1 MNNSPH
7 PHLEL
12 SVTNFGPIASAEID
26 LRPLSVFIGPS
37 NTGKSYL
44 AILVYALHRFFSG
57 YPIRL
62 GANSDDLIFS
72 PPPNSHTFNLTRRLY
87 LARQSR
93 LFPPQQGSDSD
104 AVSMATVLE
113 LVAWSKQVAE
123 MLESPETSQPPVYGS
138 MQMPESLAAMVRTE
152 LRNVGDFGKYLEEEI
167 SRCFGV
173 SDTRT
178 LKNLGSQE
186 GAAVTVKRRI
196 PHQEQPFEY
205 RFAMNGGDSLL
216 EASIPSQN
224 PLCPISHHSPKGLLL
239 RINEILDVLGD
250 KKEGYPPSSAQ
261 LMTLLRQLVEAY
273 TFDPLHRVA
282 HYLPADRAGVMHAH
296 RLVTGSLIARASRV
310 SLQQG
315 IPLPAL
321 SGVLTDFL
329 EQLINFGGLYPESS
343 PDSRRRLA
351 ESLEEE
357 ILQGTI
363 ELENSV
369 IDYPTFSYRPK
380 GWKTDLPLLNTSS
393 MVTELAP
400 VVLYLRHLVRPGDIL
415 IIEEPEAH
423 LHPAAQA
430 AFTKILSRVVRSGVR
445 VILTTHS
452 EWILEQIANLVELS
466 YLPAGKRANFQ
477 DLRGMSLNPEEV
489 GVWLFDS
496 PSGGQGTHVENIPFG
511 FEGGFDRTG
520 YEQVAD
526 SLYNEWSDI
535 SDHVLVEGS
544 E

>member
-1 MNNSPH
+1 MNNLPH
-7 PHLEL
+7 PPLDL
-12 SVTNFGPIASAEID
+12 SVTNFGPIASAEIE

-57 YPIRL
+57 YPIRR
-62 GANSDDLIFS
+62 GPNSDDLLFS
-72 PPPNSHTFNLTRRLY
+72 PPHNSHTF
-87 LARQSR
+87 R
-93 LFPPQQGSDSD
+93 LFRRHYMGRRGRLSQPQQGSDE
-104 AVSMATVLE
+104 VSTATVRE
-113 LVAWSKQVAE
+113 LAAWSKQVAE
-123 MLESPETSQPPVYGS
+123 TLESPNTSRSSEYGS
-138 MQMPESLAAMVRTE
+138 MQMPEFLASMVRTE
-152 LRNVGDFGKYLEEEI
+152 LRDVGIFGKYLEEEI
-167 SRCFGV
+167 SRCFGI

-186 GAAVTVKRRI
+186 GAVVTVKRRI
-196 PHQEQPFEY
+196 PHQDQPFEY
-205 RFAMNGGDSLL
+205 RFVMNGGDSLL

-224 PLCPISHHSPKGLLL
+224 PLCLVSHGSPRSLLL
-239 RINEILDVLGD
+239 RLNEMLDSFGVQKND
-250 KKEGYPPSSAQ
+250 YPLSSAQ
-261 LMTLLRQLVEAY
+261 LMTFLRQLVEAY
-273 TFDPLHRVA
+273 TFDPLHRIA

-329 EQLINFGGLYPESS
+329 EQLINFGSLHPERS
-343 PDSRRRLA
+343 PDRGHRLA
-351 ESLEEE
+351 ERLEEE

-369 IDYPTFSYRPK
+369 VDYPTFSYRPK

-400 VVLYLRHLVRPGDIL
+400 VVMYLRHLVRPGDIL

-430 AFTKILSRVVRSGVR
+430 AFTKLLARVVRSGVR

-466 YLPAGKRANFQ
+466 YLPAEKRANFQ
-477 DLRGMSLNPEEV
+477 DISGMSLNPEEV
-489 GVWLFDS
+489 GVWLFNS

-511 FEGGFDRTG
+511 SEGGFDQTG
-520 YEQVAD
+520 YEQVAEE
-526 SLYNEWSDI
+526 LYNEWSDI
-535 SDHVLVEGS
+535 SDHVPVEGS

>member
-7 PHLEL
+7 PHLDL

-57 YPIRL
+57 YPTRR
-62 GANSDDLIFS
+62 GPNSDDLVFS
-72 PPPNSHTFNLTRRLY
+72 PPPNSRTFNLNRRLY
-87 LARQSR
+87 MGRQGR
-93 LFPPQQGSDSD
+93 LFPPQQGSDE
-104 AVSMATVLE
+104 VSTETVRGLA
-113 LVAWSKQVAE
+113 AWFKQITE
-123 MLESPETSQPPVYGS
+123 TLESPDTSRPPEYGS

-167 SRCFGV
+167 SRCFGI

-224 PLCPISHHSPKGLLL
+224 PLCLVSQDSPRRLLFRL
-239 RINEILDVLGD
+239 NEMLDGFGVENND
-250 KKEGYPPSSAQ
+250 YSPSSAQ
-261 LMTLLRQLVEAY
+261 LTTFLRQLVEAY
-273 TFDPLHRVA
+273 TFDPLHRIA

-296 RLVTGSLIARASRV
+296 QVVTRSLITRASRV
-310 SLQQG
+310 SLQQD
-315 IPLPAL
+315 IPFPVL
-321 SGVLTDFL
+321 SGVLADFL
-329 EQLINFGGLYPESS
+329 EQLINFGSLPPERS
-343 PDSRRRLA
+343 PGRGRRLA
-351 ESLEEE
+351 ERLEEE

-363 ELENSV
+363 ELENSI
-369 IDYPTFSYRPK
+369 IDYPMFSYRPK
-380 GWKTDLPLLNTSS
+380 GWKTVLPLLNTSS

-400 VVLYLRHLVRPGDIL
+400 VVMYLRHLVRPGDIL

-430 AFTKILSRVVRSGVR
+430 AFTKILARVVRSGVR

-466 YLPAGKRANFQ
+466 YLPAEKRANFQ
-477 DLRGMSLNPEEV
+477 DIHSMSLNPEEV
-489 GVWLFDS
+489 GVWLFNS

-511 FEGGFDRTG
+511 FEGGFDQTG

-535 SDHVLVEGS
+535 SDHVPVEGS

>member
-7 PHLEL
+7 PHLDL

-62 GANSDDLIFS
+62 GANSDDLVFS
-72 PPPNSHTFNLTRRLY
+72 PPPNSHTFSLNRRLY
-87 LARQSR
+87 LGLQGRFFQ
-93 LFPPQQGSDSD
+93 PEQGSDSD
-104 AVSMATVLE
+104 EVSTKTVRE
-113 LVAWSKQVAE
+113 LAAWSKQVAE
-123 MLESPETSQPPVYGS
+123 TLESPEASRPPEYGS
-138 MQMPESLAAMVRTE
+138 MQMPESLASMVRTE

-167 SRCFGV
+167 SRCFGI
-173 SDTRT
+173 SDTKS

-205 RFAMNGGDSLL
+205 RFAMNGRDSLL
-216 EASIPSQN
+216 AASIPSQN
-224 PLCPISHHSPKGLLL
+224 PLCLVSHGSPRSLLL
-239 RINEILDVLGD
+239 RLNEILAGFED
-250 KKEGYPPSSAQ
+250 KKDDYSPSSAQ
-261 LMTLLRQLVEAY
+261 LMTFLRQMVEAY
-273 TFDPLHRVA
+273 TFDPLHRIA

-296 RLVTGSLIARASRV
+296 QVITGSLIGRASRV

-329 EQLINFGGLYPESS
+329 EQLINFGSLPPERS
-343 PDSRRRLA
+343 PGRGRRLA
-351 ESLEEE
+351 ERLEEE

-380 GWKTDLPLLNTSS
+380 GWKTDLPLLNASS

-430 AFTKILSRVVRSGVR
+430 AFTKILARVVRSGVR

-466 YLPAGKRANFQ
+466 YLPAEKRANFQ
-477 DLRGMSLNPEEV
+477 DFHSISLNPEEV
-489 GVWLFDS
+489 GVWLFNS

-511 FEGGFDRTG
+511 SEGGFDRTG

-535 SDHVLVEGS
+535 SDHVPVEGS